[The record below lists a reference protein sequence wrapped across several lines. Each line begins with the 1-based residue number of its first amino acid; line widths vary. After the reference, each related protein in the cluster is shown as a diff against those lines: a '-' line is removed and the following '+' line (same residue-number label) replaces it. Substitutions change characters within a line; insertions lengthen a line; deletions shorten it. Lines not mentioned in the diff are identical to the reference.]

1 MHGQDEIAALDFEA
15 VDDRLKQAL
24 DSLLICQLAAPQLAE
39 ELPRRIISVDGNG
52 ELVAAWSPTEGLFEG
67 SEIVLG
73 FAFRKRQR
81 TL

>member
-15 VDDRLKQAL
+15 VDDGFIELL
-24 DSLLICQLAAPQLAE
+24 DRGFIRQLAALQLPE
-39 ELPRRIISVDGNG
+39 QLSCGIISMDGDG
-52 ELVAAWSPTEGLFEG
+52 ELIPSCRPTEGLFEG